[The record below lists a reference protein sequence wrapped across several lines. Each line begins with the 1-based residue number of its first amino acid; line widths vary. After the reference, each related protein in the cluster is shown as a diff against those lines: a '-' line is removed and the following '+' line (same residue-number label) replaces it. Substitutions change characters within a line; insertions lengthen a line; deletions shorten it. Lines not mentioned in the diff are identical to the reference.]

1 MHTNS
6 KQPAFTQWCIKQCYI
21 LYINETYAQKMT
33 SGNVW
38 GQSDVANIHINAN
51 GWNNITTIIIK
62 YIHHNM
68 TQGGFGDTISSQL
81 KHHLLS
87 VLSNATRDDLITPK
101 SWVKVAEVPTR
112 YIWKHPT
119 RKQQVLACSFG
130 GRGQDYVTNQST
142 ETSVVC
148 PVKCHQGWQSLFSQ
162 PGTLSCKINQTCMW
176 GSCLAW
182 NNKNKHLHPSC
193 AGQALDYSPG
203 KDWPYSPSS
212 MSSQATTWRSGASV
226 VMSIT
231 A

>member
-1 MHTNS
+1 
-6 KQPAFTQWCIKQCYI
+6 
-21 LYINETYAQKMT
+21 
-33 SGNVW
+33 
-38 GQSDVANIHINAN
+38 
-51 GWNNITTIIIK
+51 
-62 YIHHNM
+62 M

-87 VLSNATRDDLITPK
+87 VLSNVTRDDLITPK
-101 SWVKVAEVPTR
+101 SWVKVAEVPR

-119 RKQQVLACSFG
+119 RKQQALACSFG

-142 ETSVVC
+142 ETPVVC

-193 AGQALDYSPG
+193 AGRALDLQSRERLALFSFQHVITGDYMEIRGICS
-203 KDWPYSPSS
+203 D
-212 MSSQATTWRSGASV
+212 V
-226 VMSIT
+226 NNSIIWSKIT
-231 A
+231 YHWIPRFN